1 MRDSGESGVP
11 GVRITLTG
19 LEESGTTFSGS
30 RITTNAGCFKFDGL
44 ANGTYDLAEQHPQ
57 AMVDGIDSSTDADA
71 IVTNDRISNIRVAQ
85 DQDHTENNF
94 GESSLRPEFL
104 SIVWFFSSSAAPGQV
119 FREMVAAGEEQAG
132 NMELAQLILQGAVSS
147 DNASPEVFDDSFEVA
162 TGLLLSVPSVTGIL
176 ANDSDPDGDLFT
188 ATLASPP
195 SDGTVTLKI
204 DGSFAY
210 SPNDDFV
217 GADQFTYQA
226 SDGVNESTLATV
238 SIIVNRSNRSPVAIL
253 DAYATDE
260 DMSLIVPIAT
270 GVLANDNDTDGD
282 SLTADLT
289 SSPTNG
295 NVALNPDRSFTYEPN
310 RDFNGQDSFSYVARD
325 DAAPSEEVLVT
336 ITVNAINDSP
346 IGITDSYSMDEDDVL
361 NIEAVAG
368 VLANDDDPDGDGL
381 AALAVSEP
389 AAGTLNLQSDGSF
402 TYVPNAN
409 FNGQDTFSYQA
420 NDGISSSDTVT
431 VEITVNPINDAP
443 QGVAE

>member
-1 MRDSGESGVP
+1 
-11 GVRITLTG
+11 
-19 LEESGTTFSGS
+19 
-30 RITTNAGCFKFDGL
+30 
-44 ANGTYDLAEQHPQ
+44 
-57 AMVDGIDSSTDADA
+57 
-71 IVTNDRISNIRVAQ
+71 
-85 DQDHTENNF
+85 
-94 GESSLRPEFL
+94 
-104 SIVWFFSSSAAPGQV
+104 
-119 FREMVAAGEEQAG
+119 
-132 NMELAQLILQGAVSS
+132 
-147 DNASPEVFDDSFEVA
+147 
-162 TGLLLSVPSVTGIL
+162 
-176 ANDSDPDGDLFT
+176 
-188 ATLASPP
+188 
-195 SDGTVTLKI
+195 
-204 DGSFAY
+204 
-210 SPNDDFV
+210 
-217 GADQFTYQA
+217 
-226 SDGVNESTLATV
+226 
-238 SIIVNRSNRSPVAIL
+238 
-253 DAYATDE
+253 
-260 DMSLIVPIAT
+260 MSLIVPIAT

-361 NIEAVAG
+361 NIKAVAG